1 MAGVNHMS
9 EELRNYRVGNQHAKK
24 HGFSAENLCLST
36 EERPEYDAL
45 TDTFTDQFQPVG
57 GVEMEFVHEMVNAR
71 WRMKRI
77 VISETAAIN
86 NQIVINETELSARP
100 EEEKKQLNDTLR
112 TCMAFY
118 SLAHD
123 GKALPLFIRYQDCYR
138 RAYNAAYKHLMQLQ
152 ADRRKNPPPENPV
165 DSKKS
170 MFFFENTDKIQNQRL
185 GLPIDSMEPLPR
197 PDGHESIDVDQRES
211 AANDFIRVHKRSFAA
226 DNEIPNV
233 VCITDY
239 QSPRFSRL
247 APRYSKC

>member
-1 MAGVNHMS
+1 MS

-45 TDTFTDQFQPVG
+45 HADFEIRFKPADP
-57 GVEMEFVHEMVNAR
+57 VEMEFVDEMVNAR

-100 EEEKKQLNDTLR
+100 EEEKKELNDTLR

-118 SLAHD
+118 SLAHE
-123 GKALPLFIRYQDCYR
+123 GKTLPLFIRYQDCYR

-152 ADRRKNPPPENPV
+152 ADRRKNPPPEKPV

-185 GLPIDSMEPLPR
+185 GLPEDSMEPLPHPDSEPSIGVNRR
-197 PDGHESIDVDQRES
+197 PS
-211 AANDFIRVHKRSFAA
+211 AAHEFIRVHKRSFAA

-233 VCITDY
+233 VCIGRHR
-239 QSPRFSRL
+239 PRC
-247 APRYSKC
+247 A

>member
-1 MAGVNHMS
+1 MS
-9 EELRNYRVGNQHAKK
+9 EELRNYRVDNQNAKK

-36 EERPEYDAL
+36 EERPDYDAL
-45 TDTFTDQFQPVG
+45 TETFTDQFHPVG

-77 VISETAAIN
+77 VISETTAIN

-118 SLAHD
+118 SLAHE
-123 GKALPLFIRYQDCYR
+123 GKTLPLFIRYQDCYR
-138 RAYNAAYKHLMQLQ
+138 RAYNAAYKQLMQLQ
-152 ADRRKNPPPENPV
+152 ADRRKNPPPQPIKPV

-185 GLPIDSMEPLPR
+185 GLPEDSMEPLPR
-197 PDGHESIDVDQRES
+197 PSSNVQNEPIGVYRRPS
-211 AANDFIRVHKRSFAA
+211 AANNPPD
-226 DNEIPNV
+226 IPNV
-233 VCITDY
+233 ICIGEY
-239 QSPRFSRL
+239 RSPRFSVPPKTRC
-247 APRYSKC
+247 A